1 MRILIFLIWLI
12 SINCVFSQQFE
23 YANSVFSFNQGLDN
37 QGFAISPGRSN
48 PIKALGQPE
57 DNDNFNNFINFVSLG
72 FGGEIILQTNPV
84 IVQNSLSVL
93 KVYETTWEFTA
104 CNTYPEK
111 ADVYVAQ
118 SLNDFRYLGETCL
131 NDNTVFNISSSGL
144 DTLNYIK
151 FIDKSQVN
159 KFSNFNFISDA
170 YDLDGIEIF
179 SLGPLP
185 VELINLE
192 FFVKNDGVLFKW
204 ITGSETN
211 NNYFSLYVSKNLQD
225 FNEIVRVPGIGNSS
239 LPMYYQY
246 FHSVKSK
253 QVLYYKLTQTD
264 FNGKI
269 TILKTVAV
277 NLTNKKKVLKIINM
291 SGQEIDPDKY
301 KGIII
306 KIYEDGTFEKTIN
319 R

>member
-1 MRILIFLIWLI
+1 MKLLLLILFI
-12 SINCVFSQQFE
+12 SFKSLLSQQFE
-23 YANSVFSFNQGLDN
+23 YGNSIVSFNQGLN
-37 QGFAISPGRSN
+37 HQGLPVVSNRSN
-48 PIKALGQPE
+48 PNKALGQPE
-57 DNDNFNNFINFVSLG
+57 DNDNISNFINFVSLG
-72 FGGEIILQTNPV
+72 FGGEIVLQTNPV

-93 KVYETTWEFTA
+93 KVYETTWEFNN

-111 ADVYVAQ
+111 ADVYVAK

-131 NDNTVFNISSSGL
+131 NDNTIFNISSSGL

-151 FIDKSQVN
+151 FIDKSEPN
-159 KFSNFNFISDA
+159 KFNSFNFVSDA
-170 YDLDGIEIF
+170 YDLDGVEIF

-225 FNEIVRVPGIGNSS
+225 FDEIVRVPGIGNSS

-246 FHSVKSK
+246 FHPVKSK

-291 SGQEIDPDKY
+291 SGQEINPDTY